1 MANKA
6 SKQIPKNLM
15 WKTNSLS
22 RTDNLRFKEPRDP
35 ENSDAQ
41 RKIRQQ
47 EWLWARD
54 DFKQVFA
61 PV

>member
-1 MANKA
+1 MAYKA

-35 ENSDAQ
+35 ENSDDK

-54 DFKQVFA
+54 DF
-61 PV
+61 